1 MRLDSLAFR
10 LTAAAAVWLVVVMV
24 VGGVALS
31 TLFRQSVEATFDGH
45 LEAILDS
52 LIATV
57 EVGEGGTLI
66 LTRPVSDPRFQRVYS
81 GWYWQIRVFRGGTPL
96 PVGRKQSSLRSR
108 SLFDQALLAPSRDLR
123 EQDPPL
129 DQLLT
134 DRAFGPEAQPLRV
147 IERLVLVQGM
157 RAPISFAVAADT
169 SNLDEQVGEFT
180 GLLTGALLVMG
191 LGILIAILI
200 QVRYGLRPLERV
212 REGLQA
218 IRAGDETRLHGN
230 FPLEIEPLADELNSL
245 LEYANEVLE
254 RARTHV
260 GNLAHALKTPLSVLA
275 NETRREDGKLAKT
288 VAHQTGLMR
297 QQIEHHLSRART
309 AANTRVLGASTPVE
323 EALGG
328 LTRTLEKIYQERAI
342 SITQNVDDG
351 LAFKGEAQDFEEMV
365 GNLLDNA
372 CKWAA
377 RNVLVTATVVAGG
390 QTRGPMLRVTV
401 EDDGQGLPE
410 EKRALVLQR
419 GTRLDE
425 AVPGSGLGLS
435 IVGETAE
442 LYGGTLKLDESAEGG
457 LRAEL
462 LLPRV

>member
-10 LTAAAAVWLVVVMV
+10 LTAAAAVWLAIFLLA
-24 VGGVALS
+24 GGIALS
-31 TLFRQSVEATFDGH
+31 TLFRQSVETTFDGH

-57 EVGEGGTLI
+57 EVGEGGSLT
-66 LTRPVSDPRFQRVYS
+66 LTRPLSDPRFQRVYS
-81 GWYWQIRVFRGGTPL
+81 GWYWQVHPFRGDRAL
-96 PVGRKQSSLRSR
+96 PVGRKQRLLRSR
-108 SLFDQALLAPSRDLR
+108 SLFDQALLVPSRIL
-123 EQDPPL
+123 EAQNAPL
-129 DQLLT
+129 DQLMT
-134 DRAFGPEAQPLRV
+134 DRASGPEAQPLRV
-147 IERLVLVQGM
+147 VERLVRVPGM
-157 RAPISFAVAADT
+157 TAPISFAVAADT
-169 SNLDEQVGEFT
+169 SALDEQVGDFA
-180 GLLTGALLVMG
+180 GLLSGALIVMG

-212 REGLQA
+212 RVGLHA
-218 IRAGDETRLHGN
+218 IRTGDETRLHGD
-230 FPLEIEPLADELNSL
+230 FPLEIEPLAEELNSL
-245 LEYANEVLE
+245 LEYSSEVLV

-275 NETRREDGKLAKT
+275 NETRHDEGKLATT

-309 AANTRVLGASTPVE
+309 AANARVLGASTPVE
-323 EALGG
+323 PAVSG
-328 LTRTLEKIYQERAI
+328 LTRTLEKIYQERGL
-342 SITQNVDDG
+342 SLKQQLEDG

-372 CKWAA
+372 CKWAT
-377 RNVLVTATVVAGG
+377 RDVLVTATKISGSG
-390 QTRGPMLRVTV
+390 SKGPMLRITV
-401 EDDGQGLPE
+401 EDDGPGLPE

-419 GTRLDE
+419 GARLDE
-425 AVPGSGLGLS
+425 AVPGSGLGLN

-442 LYGGTLKLDESAEGG
+442 LYGGTLTLSESNMGG
-457 LRAEL
+457 LRAEI